1 MSYNNYELKYKTPM
15 NDLPEHGEVVTENLI
30 MIIVLHQLLFLK
42 KKMKQNNQ
50 KMLIIQLNHMIQIDI
65 TDIIVNNIK
74 TKKKNV
80 FLRKMK
86 L

>member
-1 MSYNNYELKYKTPM
+1 
-15 NDLPEHGEVVTENLI
+15 